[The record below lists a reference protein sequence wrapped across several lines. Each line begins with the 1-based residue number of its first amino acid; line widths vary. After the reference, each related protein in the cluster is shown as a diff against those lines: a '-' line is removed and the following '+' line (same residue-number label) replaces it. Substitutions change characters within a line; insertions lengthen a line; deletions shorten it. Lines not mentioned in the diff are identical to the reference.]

1 MEISERAERSP
12 LMRLRVSAVYD
23 SKAASRSTWSYG
35 SDGKELGIRAIGTEA
50 NACSIQEVARDSANY
65 LC

>member
-1 MEISERAERSP
+1 MGISERADRSP
-12 LMRLRVSAVYD
+12 LMRLRTQ
-23 SKAASRSTWSYG
+23 RFMTWRYG
-35 SDGKELGIRAIGTEA
+35 SDGKKLGIGAICTEA